1 MTSDKLREC
10 VEGIISDKA
19 SKLQVYL
26 ILEDDKRY
34 ELRLADIEEQE
45 AISDLK
51 RMFKRSLRDLIV
63 NNQELEVRRLSED
76 DEMEGAVY
84 LYDYDV
90 YPEELDL
97 IKQFTISDGVET
109 DKFNFGKDDLK
120 KLFGFIIYFGTMD
133 EGFILFKKHYPFALI
148 KRDSFLLGA
157 VKSKKRFE
165 KVSGDDILRINSDW
179 QLINIDGEILVRDLS
194 VLERNLGFTEFIKKG
209 AASAFH
215 SIEELNIVSDMN
227 TIFAEKDN
235 LAFMRKLAKI
245 QKSSVVF
252 SKKIS
257 GDKLIEFIN
266 KTPGLKEQFHF
277 DASKKKIK
285 LSTKAEKGAFLR
297 LLNDDFLQSQL
308 TAEYYAANSKDRISK
323 KG

>member
-1 MTSDKLREC
+1 MTSEVIKDY
-10 VEGIISDKA
+10 VNDIISDSA
-19 SKLQVYL
+19 STLQVYL
-26 ILEDDKRY
+26 ILEIDKKY
-34 ELRLADIEEQE
+34 ELRLADIEEE
-45 AISDLK
+45 GLSALK
-51 RMFKRSLRDLIV
+51 KLFIRNLYDSV
-63 NNQELEVRRLSED
+63 ANSEELEVRSLSAD
-76 DEMEGAVY
+76 DEMEGALY
-84 LYDYDV
+84 IYDYSE
-90 YPEELDL
+90 YPEELGL
-97 IKQFTISDGVET
+97 IKQFTISDGVKIG
-109 DKFNFGKDDLK
+109 KFNFEKDNLN
-120 KLFGFIIYFGTMD
+120 KLFGFIIYIGTMD
-133 EGFILFKKHYPFALI
+133 KGFILFKKHYSVALI

-179 QLINIDGEILVRDLS
+179 QLINIDGELLVRDIS
-194 VLERNLGFTEFIKKG
+194 VLEKNLGFTEFIEKE
-209 AASAFH
+209 ANSAIH
-215 SIEELNIVSDMN
+215 SIGELNIVNDMG
-227 TIFAEKDN
+227 TLLAEKDN

-252 SKKIS
+252 SKKVS

-308 TAEYYAANSKDRISK
+308 TEEYYAANSKDRLNY

>member
-1 MTSDKLREC
+1 MDKGL
-10 VEGIISDKA
+10 
-19 SKLQVYL
+19 
-26 ILEDDKRY
+26 
-34 ELRLADIEEQE
+34 
-45 AISDLK
+45 
-51 RMFKRSLRDLIV
+51 
-63 NNQELEVRRLSED
+63 
-76 DEMEGAVY
+76 
-84 LYDYDV
+84 
-90 YPEELDL
+90 
-97 IKQFTISDGVET
+97 
-109 DKFNFGKDDLK
+109 
-120 KLFGFIIYFGTMD
+120 
-133 EGFILFKKHYPFALI
+133 ILFKKHYSVALI

-179 QLINIDGEILVRDLS
+179 QLINIEGEILIRDIR
-194 VLERNLGFTEFIKKG
+194 VLERNLGFTEFIKNE
-209 AASAFH
+209 ATSALH
-215 SIEELNIVSDMN
+215 SIRELNIVCDMG
-227 TIFAEKDN
+227 TLFAEKDN

-266 KTPGLKEQFHF
+266 NTPGLKEQFHF

-285 LSTKAEKGAFLR
+285 LSTKTERGAFLR

-308 TAEYYAANSKDRISK
+308 TAEYYAANSKDRLNK